1 MKAYISVDME
11 GMPGIYH
18 VAQTAPKAFLHN
30 EGREIATRIT
40 LLVSESLHNNG
51 VDSIT
56 VADSHWYMGS
66 IFYDKLPD
74 YVRLIRGSLRPVS
87 MVYGIEEGFDFAVFL
102 GYHSPAGTMHSILDH
117 TYSSLS
123 FSQIKLNG
131 RKASEFYINALYA
144 SERNVPI
151 ALVLG
156 DDKLK
161 NDVVEVS
168 PSTEYVI
175 TKESISRLSAL
186 MIPIGVVEKELL
198 NSLKRAIE
206 KLRERKIRPIKVP
219 QEKIFE
225 FVMKKTEFADAGELI
240 PGIERIDSYT
250 LRYICNSMEEGYRVM
265 EILSMLSSDIDT
277 SIESLR

>member
-56 VADSHWYMGS
+56 VADSHWYMGN
-66 IFYDKLPD
+66 IFYEKLPD
-74 YVRLIRGSLRPVS
+74 YIRLIRGSLRPVS

-102 GYHSPAGTMHSILDH
+102 GYHSPAGTIHSILDH
-117 TYSSLS
+117 TYSGLA
-123 FSQIKLNG
+123 FSQVKLNG
-131 RKASEFYINALYA
+131 RRASEFYINALYA

-151 ALVLG
+151 ALVAG

-161 NDVVEVS
+161 NDVAEVS
-168 PSTEYVI
+168 PFTEYVV
-175 TKESISRLSAL
+175 TKESISRASAL
-186 MIPIGVVEKELL
+186 MMPVGAIEKELV
-198 NSLKRAIE
+198 NSIKRAME
-206 KLRERKIRPIKVP
+206 KLRDGKIKPLKVP

-225 FVMKKTEFADAGELI
+225 FVMRETEFADAGELI

-250 LRYICNSMEEGYRVM
+250 LRYTCNNMGDGYRVM
-265 EILSMLSSDIDT
+265 QLLSMLSSYVDT